1 MGRKSRALDFDYTT
15 SCDHHMDGD
24 EDAKI
29 EIQDRA
35 KPGAK
40 KRNMNIQTLQ
50 VPNVKKARTAS
61 GGSYVDAPPQVVTTW
76 PSPGGSSG
84 YNTTGSSPPQPA
96 PNYPDLFTSTKGDE
110 HYPELLSGG
119 PESCEA
125 RVRMMVGWEKNPD
138 HMLKTEEAFD
148 QMSARSSHSGNS
160 EDYLCQIL
168 NIEKAQEA
176 EDLMNIPTNTLLDP
190 NSPDRMVDIQ
200 QEQHDSEDDQQMEL
214 NTPVIIPDLETLFP
228 RAPPQVVRS
237 QQNVFLPLRGLI
249 QADAMTKPK
258 TFKDEDFQ
266 PSAGPLEDGLRSR
279 QANRARNK
287 TKTAPKTVAASRT
300 DLAQLFT
307 VFTVL
312 FILLLCVVQIT
323 TNILGVPLN
332 TFPLV
337 GITSVLSLGIV
348 GAKFARS

>member
-1 MGRKSRALDFDYTT
+1 MKY
-15 SCDHHMDGD
+15 
-24 EDAKI
+24 
-29 EIQDRA
+29 
-35 KPGAK
+35 
-40 KRNMNIQTLQ
+40 
-50 VPNVKKARTAS
+50 
-61 GGSYVDAPPQVVTTW
+61 
-76 PSPGGSSG
+76 G
-84 YNTTGSSPPQPA
+84 YNSA
-96 PNYPDLFTSTKGDE
+96 DHLTK
-110 HYPELLSGG
+110 
-119 PESCEA
+119 
-125 RVRMMVGWEKNPD
+125 
-138 HMLKTEEAFD
+138 
-148 QMSARSSHSGNS
+148 
-160 EDYLCQIL
+160 IL
-168 NIEKAQEA
+168 NIPKSPEVIMA
-176 EDLMNIPTNTLLDP
+176 EDIMNIETSTLLDAS
-190 NSPDRMVDIQ
+190 SPERLEDIHH
-200 QEQHDSEDDQQMEL
+200 QEQHDSEDNQQTEL

-249 QADAMTKPK
+249 QADSMINPK

-287 TKTAPKTVAASRT
+287 TKTVPKTVAASRT
-300 DLAQLFT
+300 DLAQL
-307 VFTVL
+307 FTVL

>member
-1 MGRKSRALDFDYTT
+1 MIYFA
-15 SCDHHMDGD
+15 
-24 EDAKI
+24 
-29 EIQDRA
+29 
-35 KPGAK
+35 
-40 KRNMNIQTLQ
+40 
-50 VPNVKKARTAS
+50 
-61 GGSYVDAPPQVVTTW
+61 
-76 PSPGGSSG
+76 
-84 YNTTGSSPPQPA
+84 
-96 PNYPDLFTSTKGDE
+96 
-110 HYPELLSGG
+110 ELLSGG

-125 RVRMMVGWEKNPD
+125 GVRMMVGWEKNPD
-138 HMLKTEEAFD
+138 QMLKTEEAFD

-160 EDYLCQIL
+160 ADHLYQIL

-176 EDLMNIPTNTLLDP
+176 EDIMKIPTNTLLDP
-190 NSPDRMVDIQ
+190 NSPERMVDTQQEQHDSEEEPEDLMNIPTSTLLDANSPERLEDIH

-228 RAPPQVVRS
+228 RAPPQTVRS
-237 QQNVFLPLRGLI
+237 QQNVFLPLRGFI
-249 QADAMTKPK
+249 QADSMMTKAK

-287 TKTAPKTVAASRT
+287 TKTVPKTVAASRT